1 MRANVTNLPLTCSLL
16 ALCFARVSW
25 SQSSTNGAAIPLPPS
40 PKDRYLIKIP
50 AAAAAN
56 EVSTFSGRLILFFT
70 PDSPRWAEVEPAS
83 GPFFEKLQPIASIAL
98 NGAKAGDTYVFEPER
113 ATVFGG
119 PLEALDGSWR
129 VQAVLDSDFTTRG
142 HLGPGNLV
150 SQTST
155 VDLSRER
162 ADELTIE
169 LTETIPPQTVPQSAA
184 VTFIDR
190 KSALMSAHFG
200 RTFNMRASAVLPY
213 GYHDLTYDRRMWPT
227 IYVIGGYGANHLAAL
242 NAAAALQSPQARA
255 ALPQAVWVFLD
266 ADTPW
271 GHSGMC
277 DSPASGPIGR
287 ALVEEFIPFLEE
299 RFRLIATTQARIV
312 TGHSSGGWSALHLQ
326 LTYPEVFGACF
337 ASAPD
342 PVDFSAFQCTDLLRD
357 LSLFVSRDG
366 TETPSHRGVLGPN
379 DDRVFMTVR
388 DEVASEN
395 AIDPDGRSGEQWA
408 AWDAMWSPWDAARN
422 APRRLCDATTGAID
436 PVTVEAW
443 LRHDLARMCAREPA
457 KYATLFDERIRL
469 LCGSRDSFYLNLAV
483 TRLKAKLEVWREAAR
498 AKSAANPAANA
509 PVSAPGYI
517 EVIDGLTHD
526 SLYPLAQIRFHQGML
541 EHLRAHGLN
550 DPAPKNQDMHGA
562 QRQNASG
569 EGAPNRDTAPTLQPQ

>member
-1 MRANVTNLPLTCSLL
+1 
-16 ALCFARVSW
+16 
-25 SQSSTNGAAIPLPPS
+25 
-40 PKDRYLIKIP
+40 
-50 AAAAAN
+50 
-56 EVSTFSGRLILFFT
+56 
-70 PDSPRWAEVEPAS
+70 
-83 GPFFEKLQPIASIAL
+83 
-98 NGAKAGDTYVFEPER
+98 
-113 ATVFGG
+113 
-119 PLEALDGSWR
+119 
-129 VQAVLDSDFTTRG
+129 
-142 HLGPGNLV
+142 
-150 SQTST
+150 
-155 VDLSRER
+155 
-162 ADELTIE
+162 
-169 LTETIPPQTVPQSAA
+169 
-184 VTFIDR
+184 
-190 KSALMSAHFG
+190 
-200 RTFNMRASAVLPY
+200 
-213 GYHDLTYDRRMWPT
+213 
-227 IYVIGGYGANHLAAL
+227 
-242 NAAAALQSPQARA
+242 
-255 ALPQAVWVFLD
+255 
-266 ADTPW
+266 
-271 GHSGMC
+271 
-277 DSPASGPIGR
+277 
-287 ALVEEFIPFLEE
+287 
-299 RFRLIATTQARIV
+299 
-312 TGHSSGGWSALHLQ
+312 
-326 LTYPEVFGACF
+326 
-337 ASAPD
+337 
-342 PVDFSAFQCTDLLRD
+342 LLRD

-509 PVSAPGYI
+509 PVSAPVSAPGYI

-562 QRQNASG
+562 QGQNASG